1 MHTDIV
7 KYIEKE
13 YNKRINGYESVK
25 QCLKDIKAEL
35 ESMLTRSL
43 DRLPLIIPMFVYI
56 NNDGEMVGEVE
67 EVTDAVDATD
77 TAD

>member
-1 MHTDIV
+1 VHTDIV